1 MDERNRKAGTLAGLK
16 TERAAL
22 GAKSRQIETEA
33 APIRYVAELIGAD
46 ADSERAIRWLIALIV
61 LCRDPRH
68 SLDGCGSGTAINRC
82 LKTTFCPQHSYRRF
96 VMTRKTKTSAREQ
109 LDAELLEMAQAYRG
123 SLLRAKTADKITMR
137 ILGDKTPPKPTL
149 LSPDEIR
156 TIREDAHMSQA
167 VFASVLN
174 ITTGYLSQLER
185 GARQPTGAALAMLHV
200 IRRKGIE
207 TVL

>member
-1 MDERNRKAGTLAGLK
+1 M
-16 TERAAL
+16 
-22 GAKSRQIETEA
+22 
-33 APIRYVAELIGAD
+33 
-46 ADSERAIRWLIALIV
+46 
-61 LCRDPRH
+61 
-68 SLDGCGSGTAINRC
+68 
-82 LKTTFCPQHSYRRF
+82 
-96 VMTRKTKTSAREQ
+96 MRKTKTSARDR

-137 ILGDKTPPKPTL
+137 ILGDKAPPKPTP

-156 TIREDAHMSQA
+156 AIREDAHMSQA

>member
-1 MDERNRKAGTLAGLK
+1 
-16 TERAAL
+16 
-22 GAKSRQIETEA
+22 
-33 APIRYVAELIGAD
+33 
-46 ADSERAIRWLIALIV
+46 
-61 LCRDPRH
+61 
-68 SLDGCGSGTAINRC
+68 
-82 LKTTFCPQHSYRRF
+82 
-96 VMTRKTKTSAREQ
+96 MTKRTKTSARER

-137 ILGDKTPPKPTL
+137 ILGDKAPPKPTP

-156 TIREDAHMSQA
+156 SIREEAHMSQA

-185 GARQPTGAALAMLHV
+185 GARQPTGAALAILHV

-207 TVL
+207 IVL

>member
-1 MDERNRKAGTLAGLK
+1 
-16 TERAAL
+16 
-22 GAKSRQIETEA
+22 
-33 APIRYVAELIGAD
+33 
-46 ADSERAIRWLIALIV
+46 
-61 LCRDPRH
+61 
-68 SLDGCGSGTAINRC
+68 
-82 LKTTFCPQHSYRRF
+82 
-96 VMTRKTKTSAREQ
+96 
-109 LDAELLEMAQAYRG
+109 MAQAYRG

-137 ILGDKTPPKPTL
+137 ILGDKAPPKPTP

-156 TIREDAHMSQA
+156 AIREDAHMSQA

>member
-1 MDERNRKAGTLAGLK
+1 
-16 TERAAL
+16 
-22 GAKSRQIETEA
+22 
-33 APIRYVAELIGAD
+33 
-46 ADSERAIRWLIALIV
+46 
-61 LCRDPRH
+61 
-68 SLDGCGSGTAINRC
+68 
-82 LKTTFCPQHSYRRF
+82 
-96 VMTRKTKTSAREQ
+96 MTRKTKASARER

-137 ILGDKTPPKPTL
+137 ILGDKAPPKPTS

-185 GARQPTGAALAMLHV
+185 GARQLSMANS
-200 IRRKGIE
+200 
-207 TVL
+207 

>member
-1 MDERNRKAGTLAGLK
+1 M
-16 TERAAL
+16 
-22 GAKSRQIETEA
+22 AK
-33 APIRYVAELIGAD
+33 
-46 ADSERAIRWLIALIV
+46 
-61 LCRDPRH
+61 
-68 SLDGCGSGTAINRC
+68 
-82 LKTTFCPQHSYRRF
+82 
-96 VMTRKTKTSAREQ
+96 KTKTSARER

-123 SLLRAKTADKITMR
+123 SLFRAKTADKITMR
-137 ILGDKTPPKPTL
+137 ILGDKAPPKPTL

-156 TIREDAHMSQA
+156 AIREDAHMSQA

>member
-1 MDERNRKAGTLAGLK
+1 M
-16 TERAAL
+16 
-22 GAKSRQIETEA
+22 AK
-33 APIRYVAELIGAD
+33 
-46 ADSERAIRWLIALIV
+46 
-61 LCRDPRH
+61 
-68 SLDGCGSGTAINRC
+68 
-82 LKTTFCPQHSYRRF
+82 
-96 VMTRKTKTSAREQ
+96 KTKTSARER
-109 LDAELLEMAQAYRG
+109 LDAELLEMAEAYRG

-137 ILGDKTPPKPTL
+137 ILGDKSPPKPTL

-156 TIREDAHMSQA
+156 AIREDAHMSQA

>member
-1 MDERNRKAGTLAGLK
+1 M
-16 TERAAL
+16 
-22 GAKSRQIETEA
+22 
-33 APIRYVAELIGAD
+33 AE
-46 ADSERAIRWLIALIV
+46 
-61 LCRDPRH
+61 
-68 SLDGCGSGTAINRC
+68 
-82 LKTTFCPQHSYRRF
+82 
-96 VMTRKTKTSAREQ
+96 
-109 LDAELLEMAQAYRG
+109 AYRG

-137 ILGDKTPPKPTL
+137 ILGDKAPSKPTP

-156 TIREDAHMSQA
+156 AIREEAHMSQA

-185 GARQPTGAALAMLHV
+185 GARQPTGPALAMLHV